1 MGAVEEWLMV
11 AVEWLIVIGLCSIFV
26 GYLLYKMSKDE

>member
-1 MGAVEEWLMV
+1 MGAV
-11 AVEWLIVIGLCSIFV
+11 VEWLIVIGLSSIFV